1 MINRCTGTCIAL
13 YYRLIWEIAQDFKH
27 SLHFMS
33 SALCALQYIS
43 EEFLINLLSKANLAA
58 IHAKRVTIQPKDIK
72 LVKDI
77 TRDFHWH
84 VS

>member
-1 MINRCTGTCIAL
+1 M
-13 YYRLIWEIAQDFKH
+13 YYILIWEITQGFKTN
-27 SLHFMS
+27 LCFMS
-33 SALCALQYIS
+33 SALCALQYAS

-77 TRDFHWH
+77 TRDFCWH